1 MKEIEQC
8 LLELSD
14 YDESTFA
21 KENAAYLESKAWTCP
36 RWTNRPLLRE

>member
-21 KENAAYLESKAWTCP
+21 KENAAYLESKGVDLSALDEP
-36 RWTNRPLLRE
+36 PAAA